1 MRSYCLTDVGVKRN
15 MNQDFVY
22 ASDQPVGNLSNLY
35 IVADGMG
42 GHNAG
47 DLASRYTVE
56 VMVDYIEGASE
67 TRPIPLLE
75 EAIEAANR
83 KVLERAMEDK
93 QLEGMG
99 TTVVAAT
106 VQDDCLYVANVGD
119 SRLYLL
125 DGSSIEQITK
135 DHSLVEEMVRSGQ
148 IGREEARNHP
158 EKNVITRAVGV
169 KSRLRIDFFDIA
181 LYEGDRF
188 LLCSDGLTNMVED
201 EDIFEMVKDIFEM
214 VKRETSLERAAHRL
228 VVLANRNGGKDNISV
243 VLAEPTVNGV

>member
-1 MRSYCLTDVGVKRN
+1 

-201 EDIFEMVKDIFEM
+201 EDIFEMVK
-214 VKRETSLERAAHRL
+214 RETSLERAAHRL

-243 VLAEPTVNGV
+243 VLAEPTVSGV